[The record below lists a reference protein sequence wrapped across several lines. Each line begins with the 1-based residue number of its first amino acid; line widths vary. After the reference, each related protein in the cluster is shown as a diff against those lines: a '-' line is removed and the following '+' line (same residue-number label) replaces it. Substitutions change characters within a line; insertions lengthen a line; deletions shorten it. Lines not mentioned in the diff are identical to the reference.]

1 MLYLSPS
8 LYLSASLL
16 IMTHRWSE
24 LTHSLKFHA
33 QLAHAAKAPTEFRLL
48 NNCDPIMV
56 GDPLDVEGDGLHV
69 ALQVFEE
76 ETPSGQ
82 TPLCYHI
89 GGDYDMI

>member
-1 MLYLSPS
+1 MLYRF
-8 LYLSASLL
+8 
-16 IMTHRWSE
+16 HRWSE

-56 GDPLDVEGDGLHV
+56 GDPQDVDATGLSM

-82 TPLCYHI
+82 TPLCHHI
-89 GGDYDMI
+89 RGDNDMMDGRL